1 MASADATESWGV
13 RALESLN
20 DDTRG
25 PVSRVVDL
33 LVDMEKQL
41 GKDADDDEEI
51 NEAMECWC
59 KNSKKEREASVKDNT
74 ELSGQLREE
83 ITSLRSKSEGLNT
96 AIQDLTKEM
105 NYEQNKLDEATG
117 MRKEDLKKFT
127 ASESSTMA
135 SIKALEGASA
145 ALSGAKSSTMQVN
158 LDDES
163 PVYKALKNSLN
174 HGKHAILWA
183 IHTKKERK
191 VLEDIIAH
199 EHDIDLM
206 STEIDLI
213 QRGKNKKRTVISAP
227 SDVIVGTINS
237 LTDTFKENLK
247 SLQSDENRDS
257 AAHEA
262 MKKEKKKSIKAQEEM
277 LEAKTQQLAAADER
291 AANARI
297 ELDDAVEQLTGDT
310 EFLNKLEDQCALH
323 RKEYAV
329 RTQTRKEELEAIS
342 KAKLVLTHD
351 DSKDTFTRTLGHS
364 KRPAE
369 KLGSRALKEYK
380 EERESQS
387 KNSQMNA
394 ARKKMYGSDARYGEG
409 LLQIAHAEVPEKKGM
424 LVVKESKKG
433 SKLDM
438 DPHLT
443 AAQKLAAIADR
454 TIQVEK
460 AKYYMEEQQE
470 KKAAADAK
478 QQAALKAKE
487 AQEQRLHPAKVV
499 PEPRNKL
506 GLTASEMKVR
516 AAGMKQVGEGII
528 KMRQSLE
535 MQQGEEQARQ
545 EWCKDEIIATE
556 KQLDIMGRRKAD
568 QQEQL
573 ERIEME
579 IMKLQAQV
587 RGLTRAQMDADVE
600 LAKAGIDRKK
610 ANKGFQKTVMD
621 QKLTQKLLN
630 QALKV
635 LEAFYAKKKAKAS
648 LIRQHITGTT
658 DFDRNIGSMRAAA
671 SSILG
676 VDDQLSLSTA
686 ISYENARDMIPAG
699 GQMALVQSKGQNTTS
714 TANKTNKTLLVQ
726 SKVPILALHYRPH
739 KKPFQNASSTAN
751 KTNKTLE
758 VKQNGTNLTTLLQ
771 DEDDDNYEPPAPPP
785 TGFKS
790 YKKSSASGGLLV
802 MLGGLIAD
810 SQAMVDE
817 SVKDET
823 GAMKSYEGYVASA
836 NDQTKKR
843 QAAITNRKL
852 EIGKNEQFKNEEN
865 IRLNETIAER
875 ARLRQYDIDL
885 YGVEGCQYLLKNYET
900 RYIERKE
907 EIDNLKEAEAVLGAQ
922 EAVPAE
928 APSKEAEAKEVPAEQ
943 VETEVHAVDGG
954 VELESNAHN
963 GERAVVHMSSGN

>member
-1 MASADATESWGV
+1 MHVGALIFILRLVVANADATESWGV

-20 DDTRG
+20 DDSRG
-25 PVSRVVDL
+25 PVARVVDL

-41 GKDADDDEEI
+41 GQDADDDEEI
-51 NEAMECWC
+51 NEQMECWC
-59 KNSKKEREASVKDNT
+59 KNSKKEREALVAENT
-74 ELSGQLREE
+74 ERSGQLREE

-96 AIQDLTKEM
+96 AIQDLTKQM
-105 NYEQNKLDEATG
+105 NGEQEKLEEAIG
-117 MRKEDLKKFT
+117 MRKKDLAKFT
-127 ASESSTMA
+127 ATESSTMA
-135 SIKALEGASA
+135 SIKALTGAAA
-145 ALSGAKSSTMQVN
+145 ALGAKSSTMQVN

-199 EHDIDLM
+199 ERD
-206 STEIDLI
+206 IDLI
-213 QRGKNKKRTVISAP
+213 QSKKRTVISAP
-227 SDVIVGTINS
+227 SDVIAGTINS

-247 SLQSDENRDS
+247 QMQSDENRDS

-262 MKKEKKKSIKAQEEM
+262 MKKEKQKSIKAQEEM

-310 EFLNKLEDQCALH
+310 EFLTKLEEQCALH
-323 RKEYAV
+323 KKEYAV

-342 KAKLVLTHD
+342 KAKLVLTAD
-351 DSKDTFTRTLGHS
+351 DSKDTFTRSLGHS
-364 KRPAE
+364 KRPE
-369 KLGSRALKEYK
+369 QKLGSRDLAEYK
-380 EERESQS
+380 EERETQS
-387 KNSQMNA
+387 MNSQINA
-394 ARKKMYGSDARYGEG
+394 ARKKTFGTDARYGEG
-409 LLQIAHAEVPEKKGM
+409 LLQTGHVEVPQKKVM
-424 LVVKESKKG
+424 QVVKENKKG
-433 SKLDM
+433 LKLDT
-438 DPHLT
+438 DPHLP

-454 TIQVEK
+454 TMQLYK

-470 KKAAADAK
+470 KKAAEEAK

-487 AQEQRLHPAKVV
+487 EKERKNHPAQVK

-568 QQEQL
+568 QEEQL

-579 IMKLQAQV
+579 IMKLKAQV
-587 RGLTRAQMDADVE
+587 RGLTRAQMDADIE
-600 LAKAGIDRKK
+600 LAKAGIDSKK
-610 ANKGFQKTVMD
+610 RNQAFQKTVMD
-621 QKLTQKLLN
+621 QKLTQKLLK

-648 LIRQHITGTT
+648 LIRQQISGTT
-658 DFDRNIGSMRAAA
+658 DFDRNIGTMRAAA
-671 SSILG
+671 SSVLG
-676 VDDQLSLSTA
+676 VDDQFSLSTA
-686 ISYENARDMIPAG
+686 VAYENAREMTPAG
-699 GQMALVQSKGQNTTS
+699 GQMALVQSKGHNAS
-714 TANKTNKTLLVQ
+714 SIVNKT
-726 SKVPILALHYRPH
+726 
-739 KKPFQNASSTAN
+739 QNASSAVN
-751 KTNKTLE
+751 KTQEASTNKTLE
-758 VKQNGTNLTTLLQ
+758 SKQNGTNLTNLLQ
-771 DEDDDNYEPPAPPP
+771 DQDDDNYEPPAPPP
-785 TGFKS
+785 TGFKK
-790 YKKSSASGGLLV
+790 YRKSAASGGLLV
-802 MLGGLIAD
+802 MLEGLIAD
-810 SQAMVDE
+810 SQAMIEE

-823 GAMKSYEGYVASA
+823 GAMKGYEGYVAEA
-836 NDQTKKR
+836 NDLTKKR
-843 QAAITNRKL
+843 QEAITNRRL
-852 EIGKNEQFKNEEN
+852 EIGKNEQFANEEK
-865 IRLNETIAER
+865 IRLNETIAEK

-922 EAVPAE
+922 ETASAVEPKKEGEEKEE
-928 APSKEAEAKEVPAEQ
+928 APAEQ
-943 VETEVHAVDGG
+943 VETEVHAVEGG
-954 VELESNAHN
+954 VEMESNAHN
-963 GERAVVHMSSGN
+963 GERAIVHMSSGN